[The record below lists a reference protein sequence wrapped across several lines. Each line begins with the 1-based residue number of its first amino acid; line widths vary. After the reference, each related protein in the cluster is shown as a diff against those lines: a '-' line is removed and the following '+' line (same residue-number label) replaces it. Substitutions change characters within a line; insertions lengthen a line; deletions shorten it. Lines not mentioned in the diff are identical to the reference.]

1 MTEKMQKMIADFPQ
15 QLLEAHEIALQ
26 VALSRK
32 ARPLRQ
38 VLICG
43 MGGSGIGADYIQRWC
58 AAQAKPPVFVHKGY
72 DAPAWAG
79 SGTLAICSSYSGN
92 TEETLQAAEG
102 LHAAGAVVV
111 CVTSGGKLAD
121 FARANGLDTVAL
133 PSGWSS
139 PRACLGF
146 SIGAQAGVLAAHGVL
161 KRSALAELKKSSR
174 LLSKSATEI
183 RNQAQLLANSIAGK
197 MPIIYAP
204 DHLESVALR
213 WRQQINE
220 NAKQLCWH
228 HVIPEMNHNEL
239 VGWTEQAPDKAVLW
253 LRDPEESPRVHQR
266 MRITREI
273 TSHFAGATA
282 EIRAKGDSLLQRML
296 YLTHF
301 GDWLSVMLAEARKVD
316 PVEIRVIDFLKNEL
330 AAVKS

>member
-1 MTEKMQKMIADFPQ
+1 MQKMVAEFPQ
-15 QLLEAHEIALQ
+15 QLLEAHEIAQNVMLR
-26 VALSRK
+26 RK

-43 MGGSGIGADYIQRWC
+43 MGGSGIGADYIQSWS
-58 AAQAKPPVFVHKGY
+58 ATQAKVPVIVNKGY
-72 DAPAWAG
+72 DTPAWAG
-79 SGTLAICSSYSGN
+79 AGTLAICSSYSGN
-92 TEETLQAAEG
+92 TEETLHAAER
-102 LHAAGAVVV
+102 LHKAGAVVV
-111 CVTSGGKLAD
+111 CVASGGQLAD
-121 FARANGLDTVAL
+121 FARVNELDLVAL
-133 PSGWSS
+133 PAGWSS

-146 SIGAQAGVLAAHGVL
+146 SIGAQAGVLVAHGIW
-161 KRSALAELKKSSR
+161 KRGMLAELKRSSR
-174 LLSKSATEI
+174 LLAKSAAEI
-183 RNQAQLLANSIAGK
+183 QDQAQLLASNILGK
-197 MPIIYAP
+197 TPIIYSP
-204 DHLESVALR
+204 DYLEPVAIR

-239 VGWTEQAPDKAVLW
+239 VGWTEQAPEKAVLW
-253 LRDPEESPRVHQR
+253 LRDPEESPRIHQR

-282 EIRAKGDSLLQRML
+282 EIRAKGASLPQRML

-301 GDWLSVMLAEARKVD
+301 GDWLSVLLAEARKVD

-330 AAVKS
+330 SGSGA